1 MKPTKCF
8 ALVITVVTLALGM
21 VSCEPRSQ
29 YDPTADEKN
38 ILLDLPSFVKSVE
51 GQTLDQIKQTLAN
64 RGYKYEG
71 VVDGSEVFTINA
83 KNISMDSLAAD
94 GVDMTEFVT
103 SNTSLLQLFVKDN
116 GGIEEAT
123 ILYCLP
129 QDSATIKYSTIH
141 KNAYTFCKNTYPLF
155 FDINEGEMFGM
166 QWQAI
171 AQNSESTY
179 IFSNILD
186 IYQYM
191 YDNQL
196 FTKEEFEEGKNKLI
210 EEGYKSH
217 NEYLEYLPNLKYIVE
232 ILACLGT
239 EEEVYFDYGFA
250 DADMMQ
256 TMGIKV
262 FPEGTVIAM
271 GSYYCE
277 TEGPECSPA
286 RLQDQSN
293 RLANPRVFQKL
304 SKFFK

>member
-8 ALVITVVTLALGM
+8 ALVIIVVTLALGM
-21 VSCEPRSQ
+21 VSCEPRTQ
-29 YDPTADEKN
+29 YDPTTDEKN

-71 VVDGSEVFTINA
+71 IVDGSEVFTINA

-103 SNTSLLQLFVKDN
+103 SNTSLLQLFLKDN
-116 GGIEEAT
+116 GGVEEAA
-123 ILYCLP
+123 IAYCLP

-141 KNAYTFCKNTYPLF
+141 KNAYAFCKNTYPLAI
-155 FDINEGEMFGM
+155 DLENEKMFGM
-166 QWQAI
+166 QWEAT
-171 AQNSESTY
+171 AMPLEDAY
-179 IFSNILD
+179 IFSNVLD
-186 IYQYM
+186 IYQFM
-191 YDNQL
+191 YDNQWI
-196 FTKEEFEEGKNKLI
+196 TKEELEEGKNKLI
-210 EEGYKSH
+210 KEGYKSH
-217 NEYLEYLPNLKYIVE
+217 DEYLENIPNLKYIIE
-232 ILACLGT
+232 ALACIGT
-239 EEEVYFDYGFA
+239 KEEVYIEYNFA
-250 DADMMQ
+250 DEDMMKM
-256 TMGIKV
+256 TGINGL
-262 FPEGTVIAM
+262 PEGTAIAM

>member
-1 MKPTKCF
+1 MKTTKCF
-8 ALVITVVTLALGM
+8 ALAIAAVALIVGM
-21 VSCEPRSQ
+21 TSCEPRTQ
-29 YDPTADEKN
+29 YDSTTDEKN

-51 GQTLDQIKQTLAN
+51 GQTLDQIKKTLSD

-71 VVDGSEVFTINA
+71 TVDGSEAFTINA

-94 GVDMTEFVT
+94 GADMTEFVT

-262 FPEGTVIAM
+262 FPEGTAIAM

-286 RLQDQSN
+286 RLQDQSD

>member
-1 MKPTKCF
+1 MKTTKCF
-8 ALVITVVTLALGM
+8 ALAIAAVALIVGM
-21 VSCEPRSQ
+21 TSCEPRTQ
-29 YDPTADEKN
+29 YDPTTDEKN

-94 GVDMTEFVT
+94 GADMTEFVT

-116 GGIEEAT
+116 GGVEEAT

-196 FTKEEFEEGKNKLI
+196 FTKEEFEEGKDKLI
-210 EEGYKSH
+210 KEGYKSH

-262 FPEGTVIAM
+262 FPEGTAIAM

-286 RLQDQSN
+286 RLQDQSD